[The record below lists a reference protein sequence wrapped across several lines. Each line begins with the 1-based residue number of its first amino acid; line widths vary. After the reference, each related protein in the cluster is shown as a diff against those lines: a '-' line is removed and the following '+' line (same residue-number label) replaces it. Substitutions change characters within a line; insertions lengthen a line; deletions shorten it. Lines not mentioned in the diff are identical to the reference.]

1 MKIRKVS
8 ALCKA
13 EKTVQLVD
21 AHRTEEQWVGDG
33 AALYPLRGL
42 PTMSEGNILRMFD
55 ISPNDSEKYQ
65 VRRVD
70 DIDLPIDLSD
80 IPDNGETKLPNP
92 DICITYAGKDVMP
105 LDASGKVLWID
116 PKYIDPVRK
125 SGDLELYERVDANGI
140 PYIAVKA
147 GMMLEAII
155 YPLSIGDKM
164 INRLKELGSAV
175 HFVDPRTGEVQG

>member
-1 MKIRKVS
+1 MKIRKVA

-13 EKTVQLVD
+13 AKTIYLIDDTGAEV
-21 AHRTEEQWVGDG
+21 QWVVNG
-33 AALYPLRGL
+33 AAFYPLRGL
-42 PTMSEGNILRMFD
+42 PWMSDSQIMRLFDVPAADSDKYQITVKPYVETPVDLGD
-55 ISPNDSEKYQ
+55 ISGG
-65 VRRVD
+65 
-70 DIDLPIDLSD
+70 
-80 IPDNGETKLPNP
+80 GETQIQPP
-92 DICITYAGKDVMP
+92 DICIQYGGQEFMP

-125 SGDLELYERVDANGI
+125 SGDLELYERVDAHGL

-155 YPLSIGDKM
+155 YPLRIGDKM

-175 HFVDPRTGEVQG
+175 HFVDPRTGEVSG